1 MKPSVFSLVGV
12 MLCAIAPSAY
22 AHAFLDTAD
31 PAVGATLNAAPTVV
45 TLTFSEGLEPHFSSI
60 TVVDAGGQR
69 VDLNDFHAVADDPKR
84 IAVGLKPLVPGSY
97 KVVWRATSVDS
108 HKTNG
113 SYSFKLAP

>member
-1 MKPSVFSLVGV
+1 MKLRVFPLVV
-12 MLCAIAPSAY
+12 ALLCAGMPAAY

-31 PAVGATLNAAPTVV
+31 PAVGATLNAAPTIV

-60 TVVDAGGQR
+60 TVVDAAGQR
-69 VDLNDFHAVADDPKR
+69 VDLDDFHALADNPKR

-97 KVVWRATSVDS
+97 KVLWRATSTDA